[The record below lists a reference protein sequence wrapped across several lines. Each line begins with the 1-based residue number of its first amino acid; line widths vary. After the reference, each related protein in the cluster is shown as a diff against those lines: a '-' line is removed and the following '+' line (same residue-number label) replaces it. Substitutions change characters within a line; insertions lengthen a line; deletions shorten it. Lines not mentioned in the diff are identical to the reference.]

1 MIRGLAGNEML
12 KNEVKQKCVDMKI
25 VVLSVVLR
33 YCLTFFGLFIIFDE
47 FRMDLNILIRNIKFP
62 I

>member
-25 VVLSVVLR
+25 VVYRLEILFN
-33 YCLTFFGLFIIFDE
+33 FFGLFIIFDE

>member
-25 VVLSVVLR
+25 VVYRLEILFN
-33 YCLTFFGLFIIFDE
+33 FFWFIHNF
-47 FRMDLNILIRNIKFP
+47 
-62 I
+62 